1 MISVIGIGP
10 GGREGMTFEAMA
22 AIEKADVIVGYVT
35 YIRLIESLIEGK
47 TVVSNGMRAE
57 AERCKEAIEIART
70 GKHVAVISSGDA
82 GIYGMAGLVYELS
95 EGKDDIEVIA
105 GVTASSAAAAILGA
119 PLMHD
124 FCNISLSDLLT
135 PYDKIMKRVSAAAE
149 ADFIV
154 CLYNPRSKGRV
165 GHLREAADRIMAV
178 QGPEVPVG
186 LVKDAGRDGQTTK
199 ICTLGTLD
207 EDFVDMTT
215 VVVIG
220 NSQTKVIAGKMVTP
234 RGYHV

>member
-1 MISVIGIGP
+1 MISVVGIGP
-10 GGREGMTFEAMA
+10 GGREGMTLEALSV
-22 AIEKADVIVGYVT
+22 IERAEVIVGYVT
-35 YIRLIESLIEGK
+35 YIRLIEELIEGK

-57 AERCKEAIEIART
+57 VDRCKEAIEIART

-82 GIYGMAGLVYELS
+82 GIYGMAGLIYELS
-95 EGKDDIEVIA
+95 DGQDEVEVIA

-135 PYDKIMKRVSAAAE
+135 PYDKIMKRVSAASE
-149 ADFIV
+149 ADFII
-154 CLYNPRSKGRV
+154 CLYNPRSKGRS
-165 GHLREAADRIMAV
+165 GHLMEAVSRIIAV
-178 QGPEVPVG
+178 QGPDVPVG
-186 LVKDAGRDGQTTK
+186 LVKDAGREGQTFK
-199 ICTLGTLD
+199 YCTLGTMD

-220 NSQTKVIAGKMVTP
+220 NSQTKMIGGKMVTP
-234 RGYHV
+234 RGYQV

>member
-1 MISVIGIGP
+1 MISVVGIGP
-10 GGREGMTFEAMA
+10 GGREGMTLEALKV
-22 AIEKADVIVGYVT
+22 IEKAEVIVGYVT
-35 YIRLIESLIEGK
+35 YIRLIEELIEGK

-57 AERCKEAIEIART
+57 VDRCKEAIEIART

-82 GIYGMAGLVYELS
+82 GIYGMAGLIYELS
-95 EGKDDIEVIA
+95 DGQDEVEVIA

-149 ADFIV
+149 ADFII
-154 CLYNPRSKGRV
+154 CLYNPRSKGRS
-165 GHLREAADRIMAV
+165 GHLMEAVSRVIAV
-178 QGPEVPVG
+178 QGKDVPVG
-186 LVKDAGRDGQTTK
+186 LVKDAGRDGQIFK
-199 ICTLGTLD
+199 YCTLGTMD

-220 NSQTKVIAGKMVTP
+220 NSQTKMIAGKMVTP
-234 RGYHV
+234 RGYQV